1 MEYRRKNCTLNFQ
14 SLIFFG
20 GNVIITEND
29 PVEQE
34 RRIRYN
40 DFVAYAVIFQN
51 VVAITMI
58 L

>member
-1 MEYRRKNCTLNFQ
+1 M
-14 SLIFFG
+14 IFFG
-20 GNVIITEND
+20 WNVIITEND

>member
-1 MEYRRKNCTLNFQ
+1 M
-14 SLIFFG
+14 IFFG

-40 DFVAYAVIFQN
+40 DFVAYAVTFQN